1 MDVGTRPGADGYSR
15 PLSGVKLNPM
25 TNPFLTM
32 PPVDEASLLCKI
44 GDRLTV
50 RQAALTQE
58 GEELQVGSVY
68 EVEDRV
74 QYAWILRLVHGS
86 GADHLRILNSKMS
99 AVMAPVDGANG
110 NNPDKN
116 LGS

>member
-1 MDVGTRPGADGYSR
+1 
-15 PLSGVKLNPM
+15 M
-25 TNPFLTM
+25 TNPFLRM
-32 PPVDEASLLCKI
+32 SPVDEASLLCKI
-44 GDRLTV
+44 GDRFTV
-50 RQAALTQE
+50 HQPAVTQE
-58 GEELQVGSVY
+58 GEKLVVGSVY

-86 GADHLRILNSKMS
+86 GADHLRILNSKLS

-110 NNPDKN
+110 SNVEVN